1 MNTKISFRRTTR
13 LSKYQTLFTEDTDTN
28 RAIRNRAGY
37 EEAPDYLRLK
47 DNKGNI
53 IMCHQCLRS
62 AASGQPI
69 IPCSFC
75 SLHWHLDCLDP
86 PLANPP
92 TRDRPWKCPCHVDDL
107 LDKIPGMLGP
117 AHRYR
122 KIKGA
127 PAMRPAAART
137 VRNNGRIEVEN
148 SPSDDEE
155 DISGFYNQNVFGKEY
170 RLPEHGIKL
179 QFLSK

>member
-1 MNTKISFRRTTR
+1 
-13 LSKYQTLFTEDTDTN
+13 
-28 RAIRNRAGY
+28 
-37 EEAPDYLRLK
+37 
-47 DNKGNI
+47 
-53 IMCHQCLRS
+53 MCHKCTRS

-69 IPCSFC
+69 IACSFC

-92 TRDRPWKCPCHVDDL
+92 NKDRPWRCPCHVDDL

-122 KIKGA
+122 KIKKVEA
-127 PAMRPAAART
+127 IKPAAARSM
-137 VRNNGRIEVEN
+137 RNNGHIEIEN
-148 SPSDDEE
+148 SSSDDEDE
-155 DISGFYNQNVFGKEY
+155 DSGFYNRSLFGKEY

-179 QFLSK
+179 DFLTR